1 MENRNKWLLAI
12 FVFTL
17 GLRLLLAFSVDNL
30 TYDSYYNVRQVESIK
45 DDGLPLFDDDLS
57 YSGRDIRFLPFFDY
71 FMAFFALFLPVLV
84 VAKLIPNILIS
95 LLVVLAYFISFKIT
109 KNEKASLVS
118 SLIVGILPILFQTNK
133 FGIESLFLP
142 LIFLS
147 IYSFMNIDKKQ
158 YMYVYVASFL
168 LLSITSSATI
178 LLILGFLIYIV
189 LSFIEYKK
197 INRSE
202 MELILFSVF
211 FYTWMQF
218 IFFKEV
224 LINEGFDFIWQNIP
238 TEIILN
244 YLPRLTILEA
254 LVLVGIIPF
263 VTGIYVVYQ
272 SLFKSKYRNTLLII
286 SLSVSTTILVWLRV
300 IEFTFSLAFFG
311 VMLAILFSVFFKQI
325 LLYLKKTKFSKCQN
339 YLIILTIILIIPS
352 AVIPSISYALNQDTP
367 SDIDIEPFLWIEQNT
382 PKQSGITSTLREGH
396 LVTYYSNR
404 RNFMDDEFSLIEDIE
419 VRFNELNDVYTSSFE
434 TQALKIF
441 DKYDQN
447 YIILSD
453 NSKEDYNITAIDYLG
468 ANCFEQVY
476 NNQATIYKIK
486 CELKTND

>member
-1 MENRNKWLLAI
+1 
-12 FVFTL
+12 
-17 GLRLLLAFSVDNL
+17 
-30 TYDSYYNVRQVESIK
+30 
-45 DDGLPLFDDDLS
+45 
-57 YSGRDIRFLPFFDY
+57 
-71 FMAFFALFLPVLV
+71 
-84 VAKLIPNILIS
+84 
-95 LLVVLAYFISFKIT
+95 
-109 KNEKASLVS
+109 
-118 SLIVGILPILFQTNK
+118 
-133 FGIESLFLP
+133 
-142 LIFLS
+142 
-147 IYSFMNIDKKQ
+147 
-158 YMYVYVASFL
+158 
-168 LLSITSSATI
+168 
-178 LLILGFLIYIV
+178 
-189 LSFIEYKK
+189 
-197 INRSE
+197 